1 MSVAQEQDK
10 IRALET
16 KIKSLVATINALEV
30 TKREQGSRWKR
41 SNRQAATTQT
51 TDDEEKGLAP
61 GMGSNLPWLYD
72 PCDDLWYFMF
82 DDLDHAVLV
91 KLRPLFDDPPACPL
105 VTGLDPRGA
114 QGAMVG
120 IQWECFY
127 DRAIY
132 VYSKDLVRS
141 ATFDEQPCHLR
152 RIAAFL
158 GVAVT
163 DRQSEIVFWEQ
174 HF

>member
-1 MSVAQEQDK
+1 MSVAQDQDK
-10 IRALET
+10 IRALEA
-16 KIKSLVATINALEV
+16 KIKALEARINALGE
-30 TKREQGSRWKR
+30 TKREQGSRWNR

-91 KLRPLFDDPPACPL
+91 KLRPLFDDAPACPL

-114 QGAMVG
+114 QGGHGWNTMGVLL
-120 IQWECFY
+120 
-127 DRAIY
+127 R
-132 VYSKDLVRS
+132 SSDLRLL
-141 ATFDEQPCHLR
+141 QG
-152 RIAAFL
+152 L
-158 GVAVT
+158 GA
-163 DRQSEIVFWEQ
+163 QCYL
-174 HF
+174 